1 MTPALQRL
9 ALALWLG
16 GGLAVLYGT
25 RGIFAAARTRQEAGL
40 FAGAVLR
47 SFRWLQL
54 AALLLWFASLRA
66 ARIPSAV
73 AALCTVLSFPVDAR
87 LHRMRELDPAD
98 PRRKSFGP
106 LHGLSVLLLIAQVLA
121 AALGLLLAPPAQ

>member
-1 MTPALQRL
+1 MTPGLQRL

-16 GGLAVLYGT
+16 GGLAVPYGT
-25 RGIFAAARTRQEAGL
+25 RAIFAAARTRQEAGL

-47 SFRWLQL
+47 GYHWLQL
-54 AALLLWFASLRA
+54 AALLLWFASLGA
-66 ARIPSAV
+66 ARLPSAA

-87 LHRMRELDPAD
+87 LHRMRDLEPAD
-98 PRRKSFGP
+98 PRRKGFGP

-121 AALGLLLAPPAQ
+121 AAAGLLLSPAQ